1 VRVRLLLVWVLAAAV
16 LGGCVNVDLELWVE
30 PDGSGRSV
38 TRLAPAASASPLF
51 KQFAGQELARQM
63 RESASRTE
71 ALLKA
76 DPNVTRFAYREEAD
90 GGTPTAYVYEVEVKD
105 ITQLDE
111 TMARVQRELAPEAG
125 SDSAAR
131 QVLEGTRAPEV
142 VKLDNGNYRF
152 SASLGG
158 AGEAAAGSAGSR
170 EESDNP
176 FAQLGQAFGRAL
188 AQQVFQDAALTVRVH
203 GSEVLSGNGQLEA
216 DKRAMV
222 WRVPLGE
229 LVGPGS
235 TPRVLEAEVRGTS
248 PLLVWAVLLGF
259 PLAVVGLALL
269 AARRRRR
276 S

>member
-1 VRVRLLLVWVLAAAV
+1 MRVRFLLVWVLAAAV

-51 KQFAGQELARQM
+51 KQFAGQELSRQM

-71 ALLKA
+71 ALLKGDA
-76 DPNVTRFAYREEAD
+76 NVTRFAYREEAD

-111 TMARVQRELAPEAG
+111 TMARVQKELAPEAG
-125 SDSAAR
+125 ADSAAR
-131 QVLEGTRAPEV
+131 QVLDGTRAPEV

-152 SASLGG
+152 SATLGG
-158 AGEAAAGSAGSR
+158 AGDSAGAGGSR
-170 EESDNP
+170 EDSDNP
-176 FAQLGQAFGRAL
+176 FAQIGQAFGRAV

-203 GSEVLSGNGQLEA
+203 GSEVLSGNGQLDA
-216 DKRAMV
+216 DKRVMA

-248 PLLVWAVLLGF
+248 PLLVWAVLLGV
-259 PLAVVGLALL
+259 PLAVVGLAVL

-276 S
+276 